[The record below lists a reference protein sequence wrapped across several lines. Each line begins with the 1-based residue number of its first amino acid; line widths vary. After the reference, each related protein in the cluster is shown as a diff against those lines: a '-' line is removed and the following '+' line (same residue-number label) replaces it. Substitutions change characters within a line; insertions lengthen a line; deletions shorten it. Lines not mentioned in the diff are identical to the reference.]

1 MGLIDVYRMMEQP
14 KALSIADKLADWFYR
29 WSGRYTREE
38 FDDILDMETGGM
50 LEVWADLY
58 EITGQE
64 KYKILMQRYYRSRL
78 FEPLLEGKD
87 VLTNMHANTT
97 IPEVLGCAKAYE
109 VTGEEKWL
117 HIVEQ
122 YWKCAVI
129 DRGCFATGGQTQGE
143 IWTPMKN

>member
-1 MGLIDVYRMMEQP
+1 MPDFGKYLYWIGKGRNIWAPQYNIHKLFMGLIDVYRMMEQP

-78 FEPLLEGKD
+78 FEPLLEGK
-87 VLTNMHANTT
+87 M
-97 IPEVLGCAKAYE
+97 Y
-109 VTGEEKWL
+109 
-117 HIVEQ
+117 
-122 YWKCAVI
+122 
-129 DRGCFATGGQTQGE
+129 
-143 IWTPMKN
+143 